1 MQTLY
6 ARSTRQ
12 PTNDFNFELPIH
24 EIGLNPN
31 AREWYPDNAAT
42 FSDSTPAQAYFDSR
56 KRYNNAPRQAR
67 SQNQTSRKH
76 HAVRRQK
83 NNDRDHAPI
92 RSVWGRRHR
101 LQQEKERLIGEV
113 SNSRRQQKFGYR
125 SKQNKIDAVL
135 TNLQNNLAHL
145 ITCTGEKLRGPDT
158 VRIDVK
164 RFSALQNIE
173 RLLEKVEEDDTINI
187 IKADFPVSQKNRFQ
201 KKGFIAYIKCA
212 TVEEA
217 ERLRTFI
224 EVKGR
229 GVYRVKIALEKTS
242 DQRDVDNVSPSTSSG
257 SSEREEPT
265 AL

>member
-1 MQTLY
+1 MHPRYSREKNEL
-6 ARSTRQ
+6 
-12 PTNDFNFELPIH
+12 FELPVH
-24 EIGLNPN
+24 EVSLNPN
-31 AREWYPDNAAT
+31 AREWYPD
-42 FSDSTPAQAYFDSR
+42 SPSMGRQSPYSSHAYFESR
-56 KRYNNAPRQAR
+56 KRHSNAPRQPR
-67 SQNQTSRKH
+67 NSHNQTSRKH
-76 HAVRRQK
+76 NSRQRK
-83 NNDRDHAPI
+83 QDTPVT
-92 RSVWGRRHR
+92 SVWGKRHRR
-101 LQQEKERLIGEV
+101 LQQQERDGIVLDTP
-113 SNSRRQQKFGYR
+113 RRQQKFGYR

-173 RLLEKVEEDDTINI
+173 RLLEKVDEDDSINI

-217 ERLRTFI
+217 ERLRMFI

-242 DQRDVDNVSPSTSSG
+242 DQHVDNVSPSASSG
-257 SSEREEPT
+257 SSEREEP
-265 AL
+265 AAI